1 MPTMLEEPAL
11 YVPRLGAVAIE
22 CTICNACVIR
32 MRCGDR
38 ALRELVELR
47 LLIGTADAA

>member
-1 MPTMLEEPAL
+1 MLEEPARYL
-11 YVPRLGAVAIE
+11 PAAGAAVE
-22 CTICNACVIR
+22 CTLCRQCIAR
-32 MRCGDR
+32 LRCGDR